1 MRLNITQKKWRK
13 KMENKINIA
22 EILRDY
28 PKGTKLYSPLFGK
41 CELVGVDTDEYGDFI
56 RIEVFFQNGHVKESG
71 TFSSDGRYF
80 EWYPNAECVLFP
92 SERMRCWSKFFK
104 RGDVL
109 ADNDLETVVIFN
121 GWANDDYTEFNTT
134 INYDTISKV
143 WDKEDIC
150 RAVLFHKATNEERA
164 EFIAAAEKHYGGK
177 YNPETLQVEPIKV
190 AEPKCPFEPFQ
201 RVLVRDEDD
210 DVWKADY
217 FSHYKEDDEI
227 APYVCVGSY
236 FRQCIPYEGS
246 EHLLGTD
253 KSPE

>member
-1 MRLNITQKKWRK
+1 
-13 KMENKINIA
+13 MENKINIA
-22 EILRDY
+22 EILRDM

-41 CELVGVDTDEYGDFI
+41 CEYIDVDNIIYPINIRVHSTTDTRYESLTEYGCYFSNFEDTD
-56 RIEVFFQNGHVKESG
+56 
-71 TFSSDGRYF
+71 T
-80 EWYPNAECVLFP
+80 VLFP
-92 SERMRCWSKFFK
+92 SAKMRRWDKFFK

-109 ADNDLETVVIFN
+109 VDKDLETAVVFD

-134 INYDTISKV
+134 IDYYKIN
-143 WDKEDIC
+143 DKWGKKDIC
-150 RAVLFHKATNEERA
+150 CTLIHRKATDEERA

-201 RVLVRDEDD
+201 KVLVRDGCDEK
-210 DVWKADY
+210 WRANY
-217 FSHYKEDDEI
+217 FSSYDEDNSLFPYCCISEHCKECI
-227 APYVCVGSY
+227 A
-236 FRQCIPYEGS
+236 YEGN